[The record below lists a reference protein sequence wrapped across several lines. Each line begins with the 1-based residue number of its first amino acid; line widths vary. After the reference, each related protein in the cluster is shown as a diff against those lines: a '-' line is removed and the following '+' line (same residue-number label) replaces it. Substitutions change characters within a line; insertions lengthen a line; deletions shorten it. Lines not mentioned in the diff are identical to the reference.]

1 MYIPVIRGRVAIPGV
16 MIRGGSVRDRG
27 REEDLHTAV
36 RVMPAQELR
45 PGRLPNGL
53 PEHVRRPRFVNKSRN
68 NIRLVL

>member
-1 MYIPVIRGRVAIPGV
+1 MHGGV
-16 MIRGGSVRDRG
+16 VRGGSVRDRS
-27 REEDLHTAV
+27 REQDIHTAV

-53 PEHVRRPRFVNKSRN
+53 PEHVRRPRFVNRNRN